1 MEPLQKQFIYGSV
14 ILIVNLKV
22 WKSAQSVIA
31 SFTQQITAFLVL
43 HAKRASTNS
52 ILHVFTNG
60 SQHHTSPLAH
70 CAKLLSKNYNF
81 EQWNVQL
88 VVFWTSSLIDILRT
102 MDECQTML
110 VHDDPSCL
118 SSICKNCLSI
128 CSIHKRICR
137 ELNHFLCL
145 FYLL

>member
-1 MEPLQKQFIYGSV
+1 MLLFDCLLVTLCELLMLNAHESWESVRIGYGNGCSLWQRLFAIRMEPLQKQFIYGSV

-31 SFTQQITAFLVL
+31 SFTQQIMAFLVL
-43 HAKRASTNS
+43 HAKHASTNS

-88 VVFWTSSLIDILRT
+88 VVF
-102 MDECQTML
+102 
-110 VHDDPSCL
+110 
-118 SSICKNCLSI
+118 
-128 CSIHKRICR
+128 
-137 ELNHFLCL
+137 
-145 FYLL
+145 